1 MRTCIQLDCGGM
13 MCCRTVPYV
22 DSSDRMKLT
31 AEGGKPQTVTQV
43 SRGELSGAMETSWGE
58 VMVDGGDTKLLW
70 MLLVVENEIFLF
82 GVNRREL
89 VGGPLACPL
98 WSGLERSS
106 LSAVVVLEGNVR
118 GGEFEG

>member
-1 MRTCIQLDCGGM
+1 

-58 VMVDGGDTKLLW
+58 VMVDGGDIMLLW
-70 MLLVVENEIFLF
+70 MLLVVENEMFLF

-89 VGGPLACPL
+89 VGGPP
-98 WSGLERSS
+98 GLSLVERVKEELSFSS
-106 LSAVVVLEGNVR
+106 CGP
-118 GGEFEG
+118 